1 MLNKYI
7 FAWYIPI
14 PFFLIRGIKQE
25 LDIRPTPSGSLNN
38 KETIPECREIKFNLL
53 IHACQDANFIYFLFR
68 KKKMGPEFDS
78 QFEIVPTFS
87 RTCNAQ
93 IEGLGWSQT
102 SGGRGGLWQLPSFV
116 I

>member
-1 MLNKYI
+1 MH
-7 FAWYIPI
+7 
-14 PFFLIRGIKQE
+14 
-25 LDIRPTPSGSLNN
+25 S

-87 RTCNAQ
+87 KTCNAKK
-93 IEGLGWSQT
+93 GGFGWGQT
-102 SGGRGGLWQLPSFV
+102 SGWGGGWGLVMATP
-116 I
+116 

>member
-1 MLNKYI
+1 MVYTH
-7 FAWYIPI
+7 PI
-14 PFFLIRGIKQE
+14 LSNQFIIRGIKQE

-102 SGGRGGLWQLPSFV
+102 SGGGGLWQLPSFV